1 MRKSRTYAVRSGK
14 LAPLPQAYVTPADPC
29 GLRRV
34 LCSTVESFVPPG
46 IYMGVIS
53 DWDFWKAAARLT
65 FVRQPFP
72 PQKPFMEIRGQEF
85 DHRCSLHSIKNA
97 RTANRHPRVVFLSSL
112 LFF

>member
-1 MRKSRTYAVRSGK
+1 MAHAEVEDLRSAERKTCASATGLRHTRGS
-14 LAPLPQAYVTPADPC
+14 C

-72 PQKPFMEIRGQEF
+72 PQQPFMEVRGQEF
-85 DHRCSLHSIKNA
+85 DHRCSSHSTKNA
-97 RTANRHPRVVFLSSL
+97 
-112 LFF
+112 